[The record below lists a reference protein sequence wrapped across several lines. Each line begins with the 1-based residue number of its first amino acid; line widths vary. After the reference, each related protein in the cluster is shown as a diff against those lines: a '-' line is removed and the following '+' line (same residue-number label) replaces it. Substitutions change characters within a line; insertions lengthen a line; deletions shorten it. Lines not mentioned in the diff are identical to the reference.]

1 MRKLLFCIILS
12 IFSFN
17 LYADEGGVKNTQN
30 TRKPII
36 VASIRPLGLIVRDL
50 AGDHVDLRVLI
61 EKAASPHDFSLTI
74 GQALMLN
81 DADVLLW
88 VGPEFERFLNK
99 GVTTPT
105 KLAML
110 SESHI
115 DEHKHEHDHE
125 GLHPW
130 LSIEEVKHYAELIS
144 EYLTQTQPEF
154 AKEFA
159 VRLKIFKQEL
169 LSRREHISKRLLP
182 NATQLFAVYHDG
194 YGEFVT
200 EHNLT
205 QPIIITKV
213 PHERVSAKRLN
224 ALSADM
230 AKVSCILSETAE
242 MSQAQRYANLF
253 EKPLVGI
260 DLLATEPS
268 LSSFDSYLESIQKA
282 FSDCLLKKISI

>member
-1 MRKLLFCIILS
+1 MRKLLFFIVLSLFSSIL
-12 IFSFN
+12 I
-17 LYADEGGVKNTQN
+17 ADEVGVGKTQKSL
-30 TRKPII
+30 KPLI
-36 VASIRPLGLIVRDL
+36 VASIRPLALIAKDL
-50 AGDHVDLRVLI
+50 AGDRIDLRVLI

-88 VGPEFERFLNK
+88 VGPDFERFLNK
-99 GVTTPT
+99 GVTTPS

-110 SESHI
+110 NESHI
-115 DEHKHEHDHE
+115 EEHKHEYDHE

-130 LSIEEVKHYAELIS
+130 LSTEEVQHYAELIS
-144 EYLTQTQPEF
+144 EYLSQTQPEF
-154 AKEFA
+154 AQEFA
-159 VRLKIFKQEL
+159 ERLKIFKQGL
-169 LSRREHISKRLLP
+169 LNRRGQISKRLLP
-182 NATQLFAVYHDG
+182 SAKQLFAVYHDG
-194 YGEFVT
+194 YGEFVA

-242 MSQAQRYANLF
+242 MSQAKRYANLF

-268 LSSFDSYLESIQKA
+268 LSSFDSYLESIQSA
-282 FSDCLLKKISI
+282 FHDCLLQDASS

>member
-12 IFSFN
+12 LFSSC
-17 LYADEGGVKNTQN
+17 LIADSVGAKKAQN
-30 TRKPII
+30 SSRPVI
-36 VASIRPLGLIVRDL
+36 VASIRPLALIAKDL
-50 AGDHVDLRVLI
+50 AGDHIDLRVLI

-81 DADVLLW
+81 DADALLW
-88 VGPEFERFLNK
+88 VGPDFERFLNK
-99 GVTTPT
+99 GVTTPI

-110 SESHI
+110 NESHI
-115 DEHKHEHDHE
+115 EEHKHEHDHE

-144 EYLTQTQPEF
+144 EYLSQAQPEF
-154 AKEFA
+154 TQEFA
-159 VRLKIFKQEL
+159 ERLKIFKRDLQ
-169 LSRREHISKRLLP
+169 SRRGQISKSLRP
-182 NATQLFAVYHDG
+182 NAKQLFSVYHDG

-282 FSDCLLKKISI
+282 FGDCLLKKTSS